1 MKGKSE
7 KRLLAEQLRREQG
20 YSYNEISEQIGVSKS
35 TLSNWL
41 KNISL
46 TLEQEQRI
54 QQHIEDNQSTF
65 VANAR
70 QINKNVFRRPE
81 NKRFT
86 EEYRLRRLYQMMTR
100 FTN

>member
-7 KRLLAEQLRREQG
+7 KRLLAERLRRDQG
-20 YSYNEISEQIGVSKS
+20 YSYNEISEQIGVNKS

-54 QQHIEDNQSTF
+54 QQRIEDN
-65 VANAR
+65 
-70 QINKNVFRRPE
+70 
-81 NKRFT
+81 
-86 EEYRLRRLYQMMTR
+86 
-100 FTN
+100 